1 MILMETKDN
10 LSFFLNAAEDSSKPE
25 KCRGRKKEK
34 MKEELKKLLEEMEGK
49 RGNHNKELEKLKK
62 EFKDEIDKD
71 TDAIILATDHNV
83 GVVGEVYE
91 VLTLFAKIAQSLMKN
106 GIDKEML
113 KFNVELAT
121 LEEGSETYGIDA
133 LELMLKHFKEKLEDE
148 DE

>member
-1 MILMETKDN
+1 M
-10 LSFFLNAAEDSSKPE
+10 
-25 KCRGRKKEK
+25 KK
-34 MKEELKKLLEEMEGK
+34 ELKKLLEEMEGK
-49 RGNHNKELEKLKK
+49 RENHNKELEKRKK

-71 TDAIILATDHNV
+71 TDAIILATNHNV
-83 GVVGEVYE
+83 GVVGEVSD

-133 LELMLKHFKEKLEDE
+133 LELMLKYFKEKLEDE
-148 DE
+148 LEDEDE